1 MREGGKGVAKATAVV
16 SITERRGRDAADS
29 EILVDSLDELYEAC
43 RRAAPGALVR
53 VLIHG
58 AAGEVRLEFG
68 SFIHH
73 RH

>member
-1 MREGGKGVAKATAVV
+1 VAKATAMV

-29 EILVDSLDELYEAC
+29 EIAVASLDELYEAC

-58 AAGEVRLEFG
+58 PAGEVRLEFG
-68 SFIHH
+68 SFIHT
-73 RH
+73 RP